1 MNLQVSDVYLSPNG
15 RDGTYSRVNASYDH
29 SSVHEVG
36 YQSDLSGLDLT
47 SLGLG
52 FAIAV
57 FTFSVIFLV
66 LLSRFQIQPRS
77 PRKGSTKKS
86 DSKNEIIDDSD
97 IPDNS
102 IINTYSEIREEDEN
116 IKLKNLFKNEIEELK
131 NEIEELKKTQTNK
144 IENEVQRLFSNYRSS
159 LGSTN
164 ELHSD
169 VSYSEDKDGSHQRLD
184 KSNNSEM
191 RQPVN
196 NRINDEI
203 QILVKDYCCAEIS
216 DYSKVR
222 EDFLY
227 KYKQEYRG
235 RFYNFGLNVTVTQHD
250 TEAPD
255 IWQSANMGTA
265 EVGEPTNLE
274 TILRAAF
281 TVEDNFTLEEDIKF
295 IILSVEENFTEL
307 EVLPTYPNGSYF
319 VFTQVGSHIVRFVVE
334 DEFGHRSPVMQVML
348 MVV

>member
-235 RFYNFGLNVTVTQHD
+235 RFYNFGLKN
-250 TEAPD
+250 
-255 IWQSANMGTA
+255 I
-265 EVGEPTNLE
+265 
-274 TILRAAF
+274 
-281 TVEDNFTLEEDIKF
+281 EDSYDNQTYRLDEFMFNPEKPSMLLFRLEEDDKKGIVF
-295 IILSVEENFTEL
+295 PNFHMLSKSKHEYNKAGCHSFFGDWRDRVRLKSPAYVQLSACGQTVEKIDTIGRTE
-307 EVLPTYPNGSYF
+307 
-319 VFTQVGSHIVRFVVE
+319 R
-334 DEFGHRSPVMQVML
+334 
-348 MVV
+348 